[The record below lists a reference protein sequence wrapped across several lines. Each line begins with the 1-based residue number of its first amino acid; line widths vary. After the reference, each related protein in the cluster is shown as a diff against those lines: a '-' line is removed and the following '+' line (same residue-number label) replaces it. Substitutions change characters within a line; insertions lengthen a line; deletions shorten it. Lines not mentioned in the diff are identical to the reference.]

1 MSVRLTQHC
10 FSFAELG
17 LLRHQAG
24 RQLFTRLQAQP
35 WAMLLESA
43 SDTHPDSRFDII
55 CADPLATV
63 VTQGETTWITD
74 ASTANTTSS
83 SDADPTAA
91 TDL

>member
-43 SDTHPDSRFDII
+43 APEHPDSHFH
-55 CADPLATV
+55 L
-63 VTQGETTWITD
+63 
-74 ASTANTTSS
+74 
-83 SDADPTAA
+83 
-91 TDL
+91 L